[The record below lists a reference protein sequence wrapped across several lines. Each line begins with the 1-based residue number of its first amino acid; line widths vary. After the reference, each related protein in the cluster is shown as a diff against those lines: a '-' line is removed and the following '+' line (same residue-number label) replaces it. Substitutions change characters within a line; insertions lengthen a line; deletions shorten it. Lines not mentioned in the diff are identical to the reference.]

1 MNFVSKNMLAIAL
14 LLSIPAGLLSSQAA
28 PVAKTVTEQAA
39 PVAKEAFNKTAELV
53 HVVAQSQGVQ
63 KGWQAVKQVVGI
75 AAEGVVANAKVIV
88 PATLKYAFTWAGD
101 GSYAD
106 IACSAAAKV
115 AVTFAVVKSIN
126 AVNDAYAWWYG
137 PADQR
142 SWFDYLTKEYDR
154 KGNLKKKPLVKES
167 IALGLALMFIMGQTS
182 NKTV

>member
-14 LLSIPAGLLSSQAA
+14 LFSVPAVFASTESA
-28 PVAKTVTEQAA
+28 TVTEVAA
-39 PVAKEAFNKTAELV
+39 PLLKEGFNKLGQAGNAL
-53 HVVAQSQGVQ
+53 ANSQGVQ
-63 KGWQAVKQVVGI
+63 QGWNVIKQGI
-75 AAEGVVANAKVIV
+75 GVASAGIVANAKVIL
-88 PATLKYAFTWAGD
+88 PATIKYGLFTWAGD
-101 GSYAD
+101 SSYAD

-115 AVTFAVVKSIN
+115 AITFAVVKSVN
-126 AVNDAYAWWYG
+126 AVNDAYTWWNG